1 MKADVTLDHW
11 GDLFISLTAET
22 VNEAA
27 RLALFGM
34 NANADARK
42 VASVRVE
49 SPDSG
54 DSLVKAHIC
63 LNIRRDCIPNR
74 GPNRQ
79 TKIERP

>member
-1 MKADVTLDHW
+1 VKAGVVLDNL

-22 VNEAA
+22 ASEAA

-49 SPDSG
+49 SPNDDEAS
-54 DSLVKAHIC
+54 VKAYIS
-63 LNIRRDCIPNR
+63 LNIRRDCSPVK

-79 TKIERP
+79 TKIQRS